1 MERLIGAHMSVSGG
15 LQNALYEGQKI
26 GCTAVQIFTTS
37 PRQWRPTPIQPETVH
52 QMEQAK
58 QQTGITTVVSHAAY
72 LINLA
77 SPDSETRRKSY
88 EAYHAELQRCATL
101 KIPYAVLHMGSHP
114 DFQEGMRLLIQNLRD
129 LIAEMPDG
137 VAIAMETMAG
147 QGSALCSRFEHFN
160 AILSALPDPRLVLCA
175 DSCHLFAAGY
185 DLRTREFYEAVWQA
199 FDQAIGLDRL
209 KVWHLNDSKKPLG
222 SRVDRHEHI
231 GEGELGIGAFQL
243 IMNDPRFVSLPM
255 IIETP
260 NEERFAEDLARLR
273 SLIATQ
279 VSPAPR

>member
-1 MERLIGAHMSVSGG
+1 MERLIGAHMSVAGG
-15 LQNALYEGQKI
+15 LQNALYEGKKI

-37 PRQWRPTPIQPETVH
+37 PRQWRPTSLQPETVH

-88 EAYHAELQRCATL
+88 VASLAELQRCAML
-101 KIPYAVLHMGSHP
+101 KIPYVVLHMGSHP
-114 DFQEGMRLLIQNLRD
+114 DFQEGMRLLIQNLRN
-129 LIAEMPDG
+129 LLAEMPDG

-147 QGSALCSRFEHFN
+147 QGAALCSRFEHFN

-185 DLRTREFYEAVWQA
+185 DLRTRESYEAVWQA
-199 FDQAIGLDRL
+199 FDEAIGLDRL

-231 GEGELGIGAFQL
+231 GEGALGIVAFQL
-243 IMNDPRFVSLPM
+243 IMNDPRFVGLPM

-260 NEERFAEDLARLR
+260 NEERFAEDMARLR
-273 SLIATQ
+273 SLIT
-279 VSPAPR
+279 P